1 MAFLFLVV
9 ANYFAT
15 AVSTAAAAVATVE
28 SAASVA
34 AASVA
39 AASVA
44 AASVAAAS
52 VVSAVLE
59 PQATNVRAEIATK
72 AKNNFFI
79 LFVFDFG

>member
-1 MAFLFLVV
+1 MAFLSLVV

-15 AVSTAAAAVATVE
+15 AESTAAAAVESTV
-28 SAASVA
+28 STAVSTAASVA
-34 AASVA
+34 ST
-39 AASVA
+39 
-44 AASVAAAS
+44 ASVAAAS